1 MRRLL
6 LIIVITAMGMGRA
19 YSQALIQTYV
29 DRCTG
34 QVSVFTVPM
43 NGQTVVAFYNK
54 SRTFTAAQFQN
65 GELQAWLEETWLWWN
80 ALSPCSTTGGTV
92 VNTTQQ
98 TQQTTQQAT
107 EAAANATNVANQTAA
122 TNNIPDATSTNVN
135 VPSATEAPTTTVPDT
150 TTSTPDTSVPDTTTS
165 TPDTSTP
172 DTSTSQ
178 PTTTES
184 SQGSSQPDTS
194 STEGSASTETQSTET
209 TTEASSSE
217 TSSGGESSQ
226 ETSQESSSESTEVES
241 TESTEST
248 ETESTETEST
258 ETESTESESTE
269 SESTESESSESESE
283 STESESDDSTESE
296 SESETESESESES
309 ESDETTEEEST
320 EEESTEEESTEEESE
335 NEESDEEQSEEESE
349 EESESDEESEED
361 SEEESDEEESD
372 EEESEDDEEES
383 EEEETSNEDEEEDDE
398 DKKKKRAFAPPVLAA
413 NVLSQQGVD
422 GKYSYATMFGIS
434 QTTLL
439 GTETFGA
446 NLMVY
451 DNLEQFMLNLN
462 YSKVHINDEGR
473 VNRVYSAALGGMK
486 MFTSYMATMNH
497 SMVWMGKK
505 GLVGGFA
512 LGTTITSVELDVREG
527 YIYYDDIVLAGSLTG
542 FATKPFKYNDRLTI
556 SPMVAVSSP
565 FITQS
570 LTNYDTT
577 WNTDVMVIGGT
588 NFNYMFTQRF
598 GLTLGTTVID
608 ATIKDFPTMVNF
620 MIGGRLSF

>member
-209 TTEASSSE
+209 STEASSSE
-217 TSSGGESSQ
+217 TSSSGESSQ
-226 ETSQESSSESTEVES
+226 ETSQESSSESSEV
-241 TESTEST
+241 EST

-269 SESTESESSESESE
+269 SESSESESE
-283 STESESDDSTESE
+283 STESESESE
-296 SESETESESESES
+296 SESETESETE
-309 ESDETTEEEST
+309 ETTEEEST
-320 EEESTEEESTEEESE
+320 EEESTEEESK
-335 NEESDEEQSEEESE
+335 EESDEEQSEEESE
-349 EESESDEESEED
+349 PEEEESDEEPEED

-372 EEESEDDEEES
+372 EEETEDDEEES

>member
-34 QVSVFTVPM
+34 AVSVFSVPM

-54 SRTFTAAQFQN
+54 SRTFTAAEFQN
-65 GELQAWLEETWLWWN
+65 GELQAWLEQTWLWWN

-107 EAAANATNVANQTAA
+107 EAAANATNVANQTAT

-135 VPSATEAPTTTVPDT
+135 VPATTEAPTTTIPDA
-150 TTSTPDTSVPDTTTS
+150 TTSAPDTSVPDTTTS

-172 DTSTSQ
+172 DTSTAQ

-184 SQGSSQPDTS
+184 GQGSTQPDTA
-194 STEGSASTETQSTET
+194 STEGSATTETQSTET
-209 TTEASSSE
+209 STEASSSE
-217 TSSGGESSQ
+217 TSSSGESSQ
-226 ETSQESSSESTEVES
+226 ETSQENSSESTEV
-241 TESTEST
+241 EST

-296 SESETESESESES
+296 SESETESESESE
-309 ESDETTEEEST
+309 ETTEEEST

-335 NEESDEEQSEEESE
+335 NEESDEEQSEEES
-349 EESESDEESEED
+349 DEESEED
-361 SEEESDEEESD
+361 SEEEPDEEESD
-372 EEESEDDEEES
+372 EEETEDDEEES

-398 DKKKKRAFAPPVLAA
+398 DEKKKRAFAPPVLAA

-473 VNRVYSAALGGMK
+473 VNRVYSAAVGGMK
-486 MFTSYMATMNH
+486 MFTSYMGTMNH
-497 SMVWMGKK
+497 SLVFLGKK

-542 FATKPFKYNDRLTI
+542 FATKSFKYNDRLTI

-577 WNTDVMVIGGT
+577 WNTDVMLIGGT

-608 ATIKDFPTMVNF
+608 ATIEDFPTMVNF

>member
-1 MRRLL
+1 
-6 LIIVITAMGMGRA
+6 MGMGRA

-209 TTEASSSE
+209 STEASSSE
-217 TSSGGESSQ
+217 TSSSGESSQ
-226 ETSQESSSESTEVES
+226 ETSQESSSESSEV
-241 TESTEST
+241 EST

-269 SESTESESSESESE
+269 SESSESESE
-283 STESESDDSTESE
+283 STESESESE
-296 SESETESESESES
+296 SESETESETE
-309 ESDETTEEEST
+309 ETTEEEST
-320 EEESTEEESTEEESE
+320 EEESTEEESK
-335 NEESDEEQSEEESE
+335 EESDEEQSEEESE
-349 EESESDEESEED
+349 PEEEESDEEPEED

-372 EEESEDDEEES
+372 EEETEDDEEES

-505 GLVGGFA
+505 GFVGGFA

-527 YIYYDDIVLAGSLTG
+527 LIYYDDIVLAGSLTG

-556 SPMVAVSSP
+556 SPMLAVSSP

>member
-209 TTEASSSE
+209 STEASSSE
-217 TSSGGESSQ
+217 TSSSGESSQ
-226 ETSQESSSESTEVES
+226 ETSQESSSESSEV
-241 TESTEST
+241 EST

-269 SESTESESSESESE
+269 SESSESESE
-283 STESESDDSTESE
+283 STESESESE
-296 SESETESESESES
+296 SESETESETE
-309 ESDETTEEEST
+309 ETTEEEST
-320 EEESTEEESTEEESE
+320 EEESTEEESK
-335 NEESDEEQSEEESE
+335 EESDEEQSEEESE
-349 EESESDEESEED
+349 PEEEESDEEPEED

-372 EEESEDDEEES
+372 EEETEDDEEES

-505 GLVGGFA
+505 GFVGGFA

-527 YIYYDDIVLAGSLTG
+527 LIYYDDIVLAGSLTG

-556 SPMVAVSSP
+556 SPMLAVSSP

>member
-1 MRRLL
+1 MRNIF
-6 LIIVITAMGMGRA
+6 IILAFLFTSSL
-19 YSQALIQTYV
+19 YSQNLIQTYV
-29 DRCTG
+29 DRCSGAVT
-34 QVSVFTVPM
+34 VFTVPM
-43 NGQTVVAFYNK
+43 NGTTVVSFYNK
-54 SRTFTAAQFQN
+54 SRTFTYSDFQN
-65 GELQAWLEETWLWWN
+65 GTLQAWLEETWMWWN
-80 ALSPCSTTGGTV
+80 ALSPCSTAGTTA

-107 EAAANATNVANQTAA
+107 EAAANATSIANTTAS

-135 VPSATEAPTTTVPDT
+135 VPATTTAPTTTVPDT
-150 TTSTPDTSVPDTTTS
+150 TSSAPDTSVPDTTTS

-184 SQGSSQPDTS
+184 SQSSSQPDTS

-209 TTEASSSE
+209 STEASSSE
-217 TSSGGESSQ
+217 TSSSGESTQ

-241 TESTEST
+241 TES
-248 ETESTETEST
+248 TEST

-296 SESETESESESES
+296 SESETESESESE
-309 ESDETTEEEST
+309 ETTEEEST

-383 EEEETSNEDEEEDDE
+383 EEEETSNEEEEEDDE
-398 DKKKKRAFAPPVLAA
+398 DEKKKRAFAPPVLAA

-446 NLMVY
+446 NLMIY
-451 DNLEQFMLNLN
+451 DNLEQFMLNFN

-473 VNRVYSAALGGMK
+473 VNRVYSAAVGGMK
-486 MFTSYMATMNH
+486 MFTSYMANMNH
-497 SMVWMGKK
+497 SLVFLGKK

-527 YIYYDDIVLAGSLTG
+527 LIYYDDLVLAGSLTG
-542 FATKPFKYNDRLTI
+542 FATKSFKYNDRLTI
-556 SPMVAVSSP
+556 SPMLAVSSP

>member
-209 TTEASSSE
+209 STEASSSE
-217 TSSGGESSQ
+217 TSSSGESSQ
-226 ETSQESSSESTEVES
+226 ETSQESSSESSEV
-241 TESTEST
+241 EST

-269 SESTESESSESESE
+269 SESSESESE
-283 STESESDDSTESE
+283 STESESESE
-296 SESETESESESES
+296 SESETESETE
-309 ESDETTEEEST
+309 ETTEEEST
-320 EEESTEEESTEEESE
+320 EEESTEEESK
-335 NEESDEEQSEEESE
+335 EESDEEQSEEESE
-349 EESESDEESEED
+349 PEEEESDEESEED

-372 EEESEDDEEES
+372 EEETEDDEEES

-505 GLVGGFA
+505 GFVGGFA

-527 YIYYDDIVLAGSLTG
+527 LIYYDDIVLAGSLTG

-556 SPMVAVSSP
+556 SPMLAVSSP